1 MRRTLL
7 LTLLLVCLGGCTA
20 IRNDRTEFEEAP
32 EPTGTAAVSIGR
44 RHSVVI
50 EQVGGTWN
58 GTPYRADLETRQRF
72 AETLRKSLV
81 FDRVYL
87 TDEPDSARTG
97 IAPVEI
103 DASYDSDPFAVSN
116 FFRALLVGTIG
127 YRVAVEGRLTV
138 TIRLTPDREPIV
150 HQVTSRARRIY
161 YSSGRA
167 GVAQAFL
174 VREVEQANRER
185 IRDELRSDPRLI
197 ETPR

>member
-72 AETLRKSLV
+72 AETLRKSLTLLGELSALGLQRFELRGQV
-81 FDRVYL
+81 RLPLLHARPLSTKLLVIPFDRQLGFVEL
-87 TDEPDSARTG
+87 GLIVVECLGGLLGRGDLIARCG
-97 IAPVEI
+97 
-103 DASYDSDPFAVSN
+103 
-116 FFRALLVGTIG
+116 
-127 YRVAVEGRLTV
+127 
-138 TIRLTPDREPIV
+138 DRGLCV
-150 HQVTSRARRIY
+150 
-161 YSSGRA
+161 
-167 GVAQAFL
+167 L
-174 VREVEQANRER
+174 
-185 IRDELRSDPRLI
+185 ELQ
-197 ETPR
+197 